1 MIRPHV
7 LRMNG
12 ALVEAVQVTPANKHL
27 LAAQVGGRAKTAGGI
42 VFDTPDGA
50 RVTADPGDYII
61 RTTHGTFHKLTAEE
75 YAAAEKE
82 GTNA

>member
-12 ALVEAVQVTPANKHL
+12 ILVEAVQVTPANKSL

-42 VFDTPDGA
+42 VFLTPDGT
-50 RVTADPGDYII
+50 RITAEPGDYII
-61 RTTHGTFHKLTAEE
+61 RTNNGTFHKFTADE

-82 GTNA
+82 QQ